1 MPSNTA
7 LRVMTRIGNHI
18 DDLVS
23 QEGNSVGLW
32 FVTEDE
38 NCEKKG
44 IDAIRLEV
52 KGSQD
57 VE

>member
-1 MPSNTA
+1 
-7 LRVMTRIGNHI
+7 MTRIGNHI